1 MEKAL
6 VTAGIFLIPT
16 LLLVV
21 AFKLSG
27 RKINWVPLLSAGL
40 ASLVYIA
47 LLKSRNV
54 IPVPALLE
62 ALPLIWFGKIL
73 SLSHRHALFSA
84 ARRFSG
90 SSSSPFLV
98 FSTESQLKMA
108 SWR

>member
-6 VTAGIFLIPT
+6 VTAGIFLSPT

-54 IPVPALLE
+54 IPIPALLE
-62 ALPLIWFGKIL
+62 TLPLIWFGKIL
-73 SLSHRHALFSA
+73 SLSGTIAMLF
-84 ARRFSG
+84 
-90 SSSSPFLV
+90 FLPRV
-98 FSTESQLKMA
+98 GFQEAGLTWTQNSV
-108 SWR
+108 RDC